1 MISIRVAIVSD
12 ATLLQ
17 DLFLQLGYQTKCENL
32 ESQLKRESDNRC
44 TLVAVSGKN
53 ICGVIVINFIIPV
66 HEEGLWGV
74 ISALVIDEVYRGK
87 RIGQR
92 LLTEVESIA
101 KDKMCTHIELSS
113 SEVRTKAHK
122 FYESNGFKEVRKR
135 FVKQLK

>member
-1 MISIRVAIVSD
+1 MVV
-12 ATLLQ
+12 TN
-17 DLFLQLGYQTKCENL
+17 FCE
-32 ESQLKRESDNRC
+32 
-44 TLVAVSGKN
+44 A
-53 ICGVIVINFIIPV
+53 
-66 HEEGLWGV
+66 
-74 ISALVIDEVYRGK
+74 YRGK

-101 KDKMCTHIELSS
+101 KDKMYTHIELSS

>member
-66 HEEGLWGV
+66 HEEGLCV
-74 ISALVIDEVYRGK
+74 VA
-87 RIGQR
+87 
-92 LLTEVESIA
+92 
-101 KDKMCTHIELSS
+101 
-113 SEVRTKAHK
+113 
-122 FYESNGFKEVRKR
+122 
-135 FVKQLK
+135 